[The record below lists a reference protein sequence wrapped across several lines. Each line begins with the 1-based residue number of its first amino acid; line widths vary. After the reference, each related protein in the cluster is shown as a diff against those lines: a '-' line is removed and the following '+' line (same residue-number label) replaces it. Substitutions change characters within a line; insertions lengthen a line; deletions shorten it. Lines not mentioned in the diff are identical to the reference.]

1 MTALSTVVIAMALAA
16 QGDHYDQ
23 DYHGDDVQ
31 LVCYGEAEKTTL
43 QSHSGYEWDA
53 DKHKYEQKSTL
64 ETGKTNFDTAVNVSI
79 EGDRGQIRLPQQ
91 LVPPIHSGGDNGW
104 WPIEELIVG
113 HNEIRGRFHL
123 NGLNK
128 PSIVINRRSGVIT
141 IDGMIKFSGRC
152 DPDSGHR
159 RF

>member
-1 MTALSTVVIAMALAA
+1 M
-16 QGDHYDQ
+16 
-23 DYHGDDVQ
+23 
-31 LVCYGEAEKTTL
+31 
-43 QSHSGYEWDA
+43 QSHSGYEWNA
-53 DKHKYEQKSTL
+53 DTHKYEQKSTV
-64 ETGKTNFDTAVNVSI
+64 ETGKTNFDTAVTVSI
-79 EGDRGQIRLPQQ
+79 QGEAGQIKLPSQ
-91 LVPPIHSGGDNGW
+91 LIPPIHSGGNDGW
-104 WPIEELIVG
+104 WQIEDLIVG

-128 PSIVINRRSGVIT
+128 PTLVINRRSGVMT

>member
-1 MTALSTVVIAMALAA
+1 MIASAAFLLILMTA
-16 QGDHYDQ
+16 QGAG
-23 DYHGDDVQ
+23 DYQRPDGGDDLQ
-31 LVCYGEAEKTTL
+31 LICYGDAEKTTV

-53 DKHKYEQKSTL
+53 DKHKYMPKSTV
-64 ETGKTNFDTAVNVSI
+64 ETGKTHFDTAVNVSI
-79 EGDRGQIRLPQQ
+79 NGDDGHVRLPDS
-91 LVPPIHSGGDNGW
+91 LVPPIHSGDDNGW
-104 WPIEELIVG
+104 WRIEDLIVG
-113 HNEIRGRFHL
+113 HNEIRGRFRL

-128 PSIVINRRSGVIT
+128 PTLIINRRSGVMT